1 MNPGMDMLGEL
12 LHLKAW
18 REGKAERVLAERR
31 GAQAAS
37 ARMADQAAASL
48 ADYRDWSARHELELF
63 ATIRGRTV
71 RPRDLERLR
80 EDVGAL
86 RVREGELEDLRL
98 RAARHRDEAETTLG
112 QARDAHRTALKAR
125 EKFER
130 LAAASAEEG
139 RIEDERREDVETED
153 RGTIRR
159 EAGEEA
165 EHA

>member
-1 MNPGMDMLGEL
+1 MLDEL

-18 REGKAERVLAERR
+18 REGKAERALAERR
-31 GAQAAS
+31 GALVAS
-37 ARMADQAAASL
+37 ARMADQAGASL
-48 ADYRDWSARHELELF
+48 ADYRDWSARHELDLF
-63 ATIRGRTV
+63 ANVRGRSV

-86 RVREGELEDLRL
+86 RVREGELEDLRV
-98 RAARHRDEAETTLG
+98 RAARHRDEAETALG

-153 RGTIRR
+153 RGTNRR
-159 EAGEEA
+159 EADAEA
-165 EHA
+165 EHV

>member
-1 MNPGMDMLGEL
+1 MGMLDEL

-18 REGKAERVLAERR
+18 REGKAERALAERR
-31 GAQAAS
+31 TALAAS
-37 ARMADQAAASL
+37 DRMASQAVASL

-63 ATIRGRTV
+63 ANVRGRAV

-86 RVREGELEDLRL
+86 RVREGELEDLRQ
-98 RAARHRDEAETTLG
+98 RAARHRDEADAALG

-139 RIEDERREDVETED
+139 RLEDERREDVETED

-159 EAGEEA
+159 ELGEEA
-165 EHA
+165 DHV